1 MNRLRDPRWSLILAF
16 LAVIGGVPAVQL
28 AIEAV
33 REDRFRVLEILGQAP
48 SAANLRA
55 YEHGLEEANWAARAA
70 RPWMQ
75 LAQFEWLKDGGS
87 KAIIGQ
93 DGWYFYTPGLNY
105 LLSRPLPPDHS
116 AAASDPLPAILDF
129 RDQLAQRGIHLI
141 LMPAPNKESV
151 YPDRLS
157 PRSASLRAVMA
168 PRTRELLD
176 RLRAAGVEV
185 IDLFELFARAR
196 EQDEPGAETPLY
208 LAQDTHWSPAG
219 VTLAAREAARRLL
232 ELGWVR
238 QGHVRY
244 DERPA
249 PIQRLGDV
257 LRMLQV
263 PAISQR
269 IVPEAVPSIQIVH
282 SDSEEPYSDA
292 AEAEILVLGD
302 SFMRIYQQ
310 DEPGSAGFVAHLARE
325 LRQPLI
331 TLVNDGGGSTLV
343 RRELRARPAFLRNKS
358 VVLWEFVER
367 DIGLGVEGWSIEPL
381 PPELPDPAA
390 RNAPAPAP

>member
-33 REDRFRVLEILGQAP
+33 RDDRFRVFDIVSQVP
-48 SAANLRA
+48 SAPNLRA
-55 YEHGLEEANWAARAA
+55 YEHGLEEANWAARAS

-75 LAQFEWLKDGGS
+75 FAQFEWLRDGGS

-105 LLSRPLPPDHS
+105 LLTRPSPTLRS
-116 AAASDPLPAILDF
+116 GTTNDPLPAILDF
-129 RDQLAQRGIHLI
+129 RDQLAQRGIRLI

-151 YPDRLS
+151 YPDRLT

-168 PRTRELLD
+168 PRTREVLD

-196 EQDEPGAETPLY
+196 AEDNPEAETPLY

-238 QGHVRY
+238 QGQVRY

-263 PAISQR
+263 PTISQH
-269 IVPEAVPSIQIVH
+269 IAPEAVPTLQIIR
-282 SDSEEPYSDA
+282 SDSGEPYTDA

-325 LRQPLI
+325 LRQPLMA
-331 TLVNDGGGSTLV
+331 LVNDGGGSTLV

-367 DIGLGVEGWSIEPL
+367 DIGLGVQGWSLEPL
-381 PPELPDPAA
+381 PPELP
-390 RNAPAPAP
+390 APAP